1 MPRTP
6 RVFIPTD
13 TNDVTLTVDRREVR
27 LTNLRK
33 PFWPE
38 RGITK
43 GDLIQYYADVA
54 PVLLPHIADRA
65 MVMKRYPHGAAGEF
79 FFMKRAPEPRPAW
92 IRICSID
99 HGSKGIIPFPVI
111 DDVPSLLWVINL
123 GCIDLNQ
130 WYARCDDIDRPDYM
144 HFDLDPGDD
153 VRFPQVLE
161 CALIVREALETLSM
175 KPLVKTS
182 GSKGLH
188 VYVPIVRGPEQ
199 GRVRELAQKIA
210 DVLAAARPKLM
221 TSEYRRANRPKGR
234 VLVDYNQNRW
244 GSTLASIYSVRP
256 TPLATVS
263 TPITWDEVAARVR
276 IEDFRLDNVR
286 ERIAEVGDVWKP
298 LLAAR
303 GRVDLTQFMGSSE

>member
-1 MPRTP
+1 
-6 RVFIPTD
+6 
-13 TNDVTLTVDRREVR
+13 
-27 LTNLRK
+27 
-33 PFWPE
+33 
-38 RGITK
+38 
-43 GDLIQYYADVA
+43 
-54 PVLLPHIADRA
+54 
-65 MVMKRYPHGAAGEF
+65 
-79 FFMKRAPEPRPAW
+79 
-92 IRICSID
+92 
-99 HGSKGIIPFPVI
+99 
-111 DDVPSLLWVINL
+111 
-123 GCIDLNQ
+123 
-130 WYARCDDIDRPDYM
+130 M

-263 TPITWDEVAARVR
+263 TPITWDEVAAGVR

>member
-6 RVFIPTD
+6 RVIIPTD

-303 GRVDLTQFMGSSE
+303 GRADLTQFMGSSE